1 MAKAKPLK
9 ITPHNSTGKAGAL
22 TRVRRAETAA
32 KRLMGKRLLYS
43 YGGGR
48 VDGRIIDPPSEG
60 MRWTD
65 CSGFAT
71 YLLDVAGVKLKNEA
85 GSTWSLAEEG
95 EKGVGAYFTL
105 FIKNNPG
112 DEHVIVRGR
121 KKPKPWHFGRPRYRY
136 WQCGG
141 SDNPKADNGPSYF
154 IPGLQMGLTW
164 KSRVDQ
170 FYAHRN
176 FDSDPDLND
185 RHDRI
190 EGRLTGLSL
199 RLDGIR
205 HDLNAVLD
213 PNRKDASML
222 AAYRKAVVAV
232 VGLVVIVLHNHGVE
246 VAEDLSTGL
255 ISALTAIGV
264 YFFPNG

>member
-112 DEHVIVRGR
+112 DEHVIVRLR
-121 KKPKPWHFGRPRYRY
+121 KRPRPWHFGKTRYR
-136 WQCGG
+136 WVECGG
-141 SDNPKADNGPSYF
+141 TDNGTAGGGPAYF
-154 IPGLQMGLTW
+154 TPGHGMGLTPEQ
-164 KSRVDQ
+164 RI
-170 FYAHRN
+170 RE
-176 FDSDPDLND
+176 FDIHV
-185 RHDRI
+185 R
-190 EGRLTGLSL
+190 
-199 RLDGIR
+199 
-205 HDLNAVLD
+205 
-213 PNRKDASML
+213 
-222 AAYRKAVVAV
+222 
-232 VGLVVIVLHNHGVE
+232 
-246 VAEDLSTGL
+246 
-255 ISALTAIGV
+255 
-264 YFFPNG
+264 FPELEP